1 MGQAPE
7 GSEAM
12 TSGRAPEYPRPVPPR
27 EAAERFPKMPSG
39 WLVELRLDVA
49 TGPYK
54 TRKIALI
61 AAARL
66 SGPLSDKPLG
76 SK

>member
-1 MGQAPE
+1 MGQAAE

-12 TSGRAPEYPRPVPPR
+12 TSGRAREYPRPVPPH
-27 EAAERFPKMPSG
+27 EAAERFPKMPTG

-54 TRKIALI
+54 TREIALI

-66 SGPLSDKPLG
+66 SGPLADRPLG

>member
-1 MGQAPE
+1 MGQAAE

-12 TSGRAPEYPRPVPPR
+12 TTGRPPEYPRPVPPH
-27 EAAERFPKMPSG
+27 EAAERFPKMPVG
-39 WLVELRLDVA
+39 WLVELRPGTA

-54 TRKIALI
+54 TREIALI

-66 SGPLSDKPLG
+66 SGPLADKPLG
-76 SK
+76 SR